1 MQRRVPEGII
11 ISCDFCGTDWDQ
23 ETAMIEGHH
32 GSVLCLECFKTA
44 YVEAAAPAS
53 DAPASVGPTS
63 AAGRDFCCSLCLRT
77 LGGDVPH
84 WRHAPM
90 ASPPPGFNPEAV
102 VCGDCLKQAAGA
114 FHKDPDVP
122 WSRPAK

>member
-1 MQRRVPEGII
+1 MQRRVEDGIM

-44 YVEAAAPAS
+44 HAAAAPAPDANRDAGS
-53 DAPASVGPTS
+53 DFS
-63 AAGRDFCCSLCLRT
+63 CSLCLRT
-77 LGGDVPH
+77 LAGDVPH
-84 WRHAPM
+84 WRHPPM
-90 ASPPPGFNPEAV
+90 SSPPPGFNPDAV

-122 WSRPAK
+122 WSRARK